1 MSTYEQILNSLAW
14 CRCALVIVA
23 EGGGGM
29 AEFKQGQVVRFVRW
43 SAWWACGRLAVVS
56 RTTIEGHVLVVDMAG
71 YSSTW
76 RVMPDEIEPVEGNWW
91 EGQPAGWSFW
101 TALGFE
107 AHLREA
113 FGIEGDPYRLTLTYS
128 HVSGDD
134 RPDWAPKE
142 PHRFVTY
149 IGGEKWFKEEKV
161 VLHPW
166 MGVPG
171 LLAAGYGPESDMV
184 IFVECPKG

>member
-1 MSTYEQILNSLAW
+1 
-14 CRCALVIVA
+14 
-23 EGGGGM
+23 M
-29 AEFKQGQVVRFVRW
+29 AEYKQGQVVRFHFDFRAPNGRAVRRGDLGIVRW
-43 SAWWACGRLAVVS
+43 VSEGRASVIDL
-56 RTTIEGHVLVVDMAG
+56 AG
-71 YSSTW
+71 YHMVW
-76 RVMPDEIEPVEGNWW
+76 LAKLEEFEPVEGNWW

-113 FGIEGDPYRLTLTYS
+113 FGIEGDPYRLTLPYS

-161 VLHPW
+161 VLQPW
-166 MGVPG
+166 LGVPG
-171 LLAAGYGPESDMV
+171 VLAAGYGPESDMV
-184 IFVECPKG
+184 IFVEHPKG